1 MLFPGFFDMSLKSFT
16 TTLYIYYNII
26 ITVNSDCL
34 SRKIAVAIFG
44 SCDILSEFEL
54 LLMSFVS
61 VTNQK
66 KSD

>member
-1 MLFPGFFDMSLKSFT
+1 MLFPGFFDMSLKYFT

-34 SRKIAVAIFG
+34 SRKIAVVIFG

-54 LLMSFVS
+54 LLMSSVS
-61 VTNQK
+61 VLTK